1 MAVTLNASTTAGL
14 VQTADTSGVLALQTA
29 GTTALTVGATQLVS
43 IGTASPSASYGLLT
57 VAGPGISIT
66 PDTSSKFQIGR
77 YSAGAPYSYIK
88 MGSTSSGFKFTD
100 PTDSF
105 DLMTLS
111 STGALALYGASTSAN
126 GVGITFPATQSASTN
141 ANTLDD
147 YEEGTWTPATVN
159 YTGSITNVSATYI
172 KIGRLVTI
180 QLYFVTSDDVASSGT
195 FSITGLPFLS
205 ETTANNYS
213 TFPTFN
219 FNNPNATA
227 ISGAQILPNVTSIRM
242 LKKTLATSPTWSDWI
257 GSDVNSGEINMTF
270 TYQSNS

>member
-1 MAVTLNASTTAGL
+1 MASSINASTTAG
-14 VQTADTSGVLALQTA
+14 VVTTADTSGVLNIQTA

-126 GVGITFPATQSASTN
+126 GVGITFPATQAASSN

-147 YEEGTWTPATVN
+147 YEEGSWTPSFTLGA
-159 YTGSITNVSATYI
+159 GSATLTSASGSYV
-172 KIGRLVTI
+172 KIGKQVTVLFNI
-180 QLYFVTSDDVASSGT
+180 SFATATAATIDT
-195 FSITGLPFLS
+195 ITGFTFPFANNTQYGVGALRENS
-205 ETTANNYS
+205 NTGFMWQLRGNGNTTTAIIRKYDNTGVLS
-213 TFPTFN
+213 AGDTFV
-219 FNNPNATA
+219 
-227 ISGAQILPNVTSIRM
+227 G
-242 LKKTLATSPTWSDWI
+242 TLTY
-257 GSDVNSGEINMTF
+257 F
-270 TYQSNS
+270 TD